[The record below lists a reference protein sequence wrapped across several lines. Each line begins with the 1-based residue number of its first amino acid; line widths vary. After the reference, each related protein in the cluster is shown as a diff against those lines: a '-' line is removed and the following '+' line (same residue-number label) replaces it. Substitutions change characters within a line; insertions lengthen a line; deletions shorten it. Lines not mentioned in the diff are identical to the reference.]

1 MSSDDQLNFDES
13 VEGELYG
20 TNPDAPDPELV
31 QKIQAEALIQAGFVV
46 KGDDGEIR
54 ASFARLQSAVLQVMH
69 ERHVVRTKREFT
81 TGAVTKFELYQ
92 EMLPDAPGVR
102 SVAATVEEKLA
113 QDMLMRKLW
122 GYLNT
127 GPSGFVQKHAAGAS
141 LVLCEGDVPRTKV
154 NEENG
159 RREPRTE
166 RGRFL
171 TDDGE
176 LILAYYTGPAGAAFI
191 KQARKL
197 EAQLGMVS
205 KRRPELA
212 ASVAKQ
218 VGAMVKQAIG
228 AVPHA
233 DPRQVA
239 ALTAG
244 NGSDAEGDQ

>member
-1 MSSDDQLNFDES
+1 MSVDDQFDVDEPS
-13 VEGELYG
+13 EGGQYG
-20 TNPDAPDPELV
+20 LSLDLPDPIVVEKL
-31 QKIQAEALIQAGFVV
+31 QAEALIQAGFSTTNE
-46 KGDDGEIR
+46 DDEIV
-54 ASFARLQSAVLQVMH
+54 ASYSLLQSGVLQVMFD
-69 ERHVVRTKREFT
+69 RHVVRTKKQFE

-92 EMLPDAPGVR
+92 EMLPGAPGTEVIASTLEER
-102 SVAATVEEKLA
+102 VAQEKL
-113 QDMLMRKLW
+113 MRRLW

-127 GPSGFVQKHAAGAS
+127 GPTGFVQRNAAGEA

-176 LILAYYTGPAGAAFI
+176 LILTYYTNPAGAAFI

-228 AVPHA
+228 SIPHA
-233 DPRQVA
+233 DPRQVQ
-239 ALTAG
+239 ALTSG
-244 NGSDAEGDQ
+244 NNTDAEADQ